1 MSVEITL
8 YTKKATKTALIKS
21 LESENFQKTKH
32 FFEEMNTVDNIH
44 YMWYSNDNY
53 ESSSGVEATVY
64 KVSSEVRKEKKCSE
78 WILHTRTR
86 STASYEDK
94 QKQNLLIKK
103 VRQQFGGSFYNDWYG
118 TNKYINLNDYK
129 KFSPLEKGLSIIA
142 NNSLEKL
149 SQIENCLIGYKNEF
163 SENINNIQIES
174 IRNLLITKDP
184 SIILYNS
191 LMPFLV
197 SVLEYFY
204 SQSFVQFIKYDEN
217 CKALLIDEKIKIGVP
232 DVVKII
238 NKETS
243 LEQIIMET
251 YNFQNLESIN
261 RAYKKYISI
270 DIFSVLSKKKK
281 VNNNIFRILL
291 KLQEILE
298 ARHKFVHELD
308 INYNL
313 TKKDYLNY
321 ISTVENVIKLTVDS
335 FTAKNLNITIE
346 K

>member
-1 MSVEITL
+1 MSVEIIL
-8 YTKKATKTALIKS
+8 YTKTATKNALIKS
-21 LESENFQKTKH
+21 LESENFKKTKH
-32 FFEEMNTVDNIH
+32 FLEEMNNDDNIH
-44 YMWYSNDNY
+44 YMWFSLDNY
-53 ESSSGVEATVY
+53 ESSSGVEATIY
-64 KVSSEVRKEKKCSE
+64 KLSSEVRKEKKCSE
-78 WILHTRTR
+78 WILHTRT
-86 STASYEDK
+86 SSSGSYEDK
-94 QKQNLLIKK
+94 QKQNLIIKK
-103 VRQQFGGSFYNDWYG
+103 VRQQFGGTFYNDWYG
-118 TNKYINLNDYK
+118 TNKYTNLNDYK
-129 KFSPLEKGLSIIA
+129 KFSPLEKGLSIVV

-149 SQIENCLIGYKNEF
+149 SQIENCLMGYKNEF
-163 SENINNIQIES
+163 SENINNIEIES
-174 IRNLLITKDP
+174 LRNLLITKDP

-204 SQSFVQFIKYDEN
+204 GQCFVQFIKYEEN
-217 CKALLIDEKIKIGVP
+217 CKTLLIDEKIKIGVS

-270 DIFSVLSKKKK
+270 DIFSILSKKKK
-281 VNNNIFRILL
+281 INNKVFRILA

-313 TKKDYLNY
+313 TKNDYLNY
-321 ISTVENVIKLTVDS
+321 VTTVENVIKLTVDS
-335 FTAKNLNITIE
+335 FKSKNLNVKTE
-346 K
+346 E

>member
-8 YTKKATKTALIKS
+8 YTKTATKTALIKS

-32 FFEEMNTVDNIH
+32 FLEEMNTADNLH
-44 YMWYSNDNY
+44 YMWYSIDNY
-53 ESSSGVEATVY
+53 ESSSGVEATIY
-64 KVSSEVRKEKKCSE
+64 KVSAEDRKKQNCSE

-86 STASYEDK
+86 SSGSYEDK
-94 QKQNLLIKK
+94 QKQNLIIKK

-118 TNKYINLNDYK
+118 TNKYIDLNDYK
-129 KFSPLEKGLSIIA
+129 KFSPLEKGLSIIG

-149 SQIENCLIGYKNEF
+149 NQIENCLIGYKNEL
-163 SENINNIQIES
+163 SENLKNIQIDS
-174 IRNLLITKDP
+174 IRNLFITKDP

-204 SQSFVQFIKYDEN
+204 GQCFVQFIKYDNN
-217 CKALLIDEKIKIGVP
+217 CKSLLIEEKIKIGVP
-232 DVVKII
+232 DVLKII

-261 RAYKKYISI
+261 RAYKKYASI

-281 VNNNIFRILL
+281 VNNKIFRILT

-313 TKKDYLNY
+313 TKEDYIDY
-321 ISTVENVIKLTVDS
+321 IATVENVITLTIES
-335 FTAKNLNITIE
+335 FKTKNLNITIE